1 MELLMS
7 RTTLIQTLHERGLIA
22 QVTNEKMLSKI
33 LQEKSITVY
42 CGFDPT
48 ASSLH
53 LGHLIPLIILKYF
66 QNAGHKPIILIG
78 GATGLIGDPSFK
90 AMERKLNNKEN
101 INKWL
106 EKIKIQVKNFL
117 NFDSS
122 ENSAITLNNYDWFS
136 KMNVLSFLRDIGK
149 HFSVNQMINKEAVK
163 QRLNRDEQGISFT
176 EFAYNILQSYDF
188 AYLNQSYGVK
198 LQIGGSDQWGN
209 IITGIMLTK
218 RLYKNE
224 VFGLTVPLLTKH
236 DGTKFGKTENE
247 SIWLDAKKT
256 SPYKFY
262 QFWINISDKDVYR
275 FLKLFTFLSVQEINS
290 LKIKNAQYVLAEY
303 VTRLVH
309 GNEGLITAQR
319 ITIGLFCGDLKK
331 LTKLDLEQLAQDGI
345 SNITLQQNADLP
357 QVLVDAHLAPS
368 RSQAHNMINS
378 GAILVNG
385 QKQHNVKYTFCNK
398 DKLFGKFTL
407 ICRGKKHHC
416 LVIWK

>member
-1 MELLMS
+1 MS